1 MNLDKSLFAPVRL
14 KIVHDG
20 KTSKGYSFTTDSIAK
35 ASSTLANIPIL
46 ASYSE
51 SAKDAEGHELGFG
64 RDVNGE
70 LIMKFYEAPIGVIPE
85 SAEYSLE
92 FDAVHNKV
100 YATTTGYI
108 WKKYANEMYS
118 VLERDKNKSISMEV
132 VINDVFEHEDT
143 LIVNDYKY
151 TGITILGATHTPGVE
166 GASIELLEELGANF
180 EKEKKDMN
188 KNKIKGTVMF
198 EESDPIVDENVEGA
212 GVIESL
218 KDDSKAVEE
227 EKDVNVPAEDKEPL
241 ETDTEP
247 EKADEEEKPEE
258 QMAKADL
265 EALKAAIIEELRLE
279 ALGESKIAEAKDEP
293 QIEEDP
299 VEEPEEEEEKNGEN
313 LALIGNLQKQIESLQ
328 GTISKYES
336 ILEQQDK
343 ERKSTLLDKF
353 SDVKET
359 KEYSELMNED
369 LTYEELEIRLYAIRG
384 MHAAMPRSGQ
394 AIPNVGGVG
403 ALAKSRKDAERTV
416 DEAVQAIVAKNNNI

>member
-92 FDAVHNKV
+92 FDAVQNKV

-132 VINDVFEHEDT
+132 VINDVFEHGDD

-180 EKEKKDMN
+180 EKEKKDMKKR
-188 KNKIKGTVMF
+188 KNIDGVVTF
-198 EESDPIVDENVEGA
+198 EDVEA
-212 GVIESL
+212 
-218 KDDSKAVEE
+218 
-227 EKDVNVPAEDKEPL
+227 
-241 ETDTEP
+241 
-247 EKADEEEKPEE
+247 KPEE
-258 QMAKADL
+258 VENKVEEPIEEPNEVLDSLGANTSIDETNAGEGEIEPENDTPEEPEEVSEKEKMAVADL
-265 EALKAAIIEELRLE
+265 EALKAAILEELRLE
-279 ALGESKIAEAKDEP
+279 AAGKEKVAEAKDEP
-293 QIEEDP
+293 
-299 VEEPEEEEEKNGEN
+299 VEEEVPEEEKKEESGESIE
-313 LALIGNLQKQIESLQ
+313 LIGNLQKQIESLQ

-336 ILEQQDK
+336 ILEEQDK
-343 ERKSTLLDKF
+343 ERKNMLLDRF
-353 SDVKET
+353 TDVKET

-384 MHAAMPRSGQ
+384 MNAAMPRSGQ
-394 AIPNVGGVG
+394 PIPNANSIG